1 MQSVK
6 TLEMLMSE
14 IYVLPILNKY
24 TDLIDLKYEQLFVL
38 EQLHSSNV
46 SLSIKNVQD
55 SIVNC
60 NVIGSI

>member
-1 MQSVK
+1 VK

-46 SLSIKNVQD
+46 SLSINIKCSRQH
-55 SIVNC
+55 C
-60 NVIGSI
+60 